1 MGFFDKALK
10 KVQDV
15 GENIAASANNVKTV
29 VETSVQ
35 DTMEITGL
43 KRQIRELEKEMDAQY
58 LQIGKK
64 YAEFVADM
72 DDAEPETA
80 ENEAAEATES
90 SEVID
95 EVKEEAIDEVK
106 AEDVAETVDE
116 AKEEAADE
124 TIDEVKAEDTAETID
139 EEKEVSEEPAE
150 DKVAEE
156 SDEDEEPVFDVS
168 DFLTIIKQDQAKKK
182 ELENQLAEVEKRAL
196 IYRTNSEF
204 RHIFSELLG
213 NKPHEVLY
221 ILRFSLETFAKFR
234 ILCSNSHRTGIQ
246 ITYAHHHTAKRYK
259 RSCRKSEFFRSQKC
273 RDRHISSAHQFS
285 VCFDLHTFT
294 QSVLDQCLMSL
305 SQTKFPRKS
314 RIVDGTFRSST
325 GTAVVTGN
333 QNYLCSCF
341 CHTCCYGS
349 DACF

>member
-80 ENEAAEATES
+80 ENEAAEAEATES

-95 EVKEEAIDEVK
+95 EVKEEAAAEAIDEVK
-106 AEDVAETVDE
+106 AEDADETINEV
-116 AKEEAADE
+116 KEEAPAE

-139 EEKEVSEEPAE
+139 EEKEASEEPAE

-168 DFLTIIKQDQAKKK
+168 DFLTIIRQDQAKKK
-182 ELENQLAEVEKRAL
+182 ELENQLAEVEKRAKQN
-196 IYRTNSEF
+196 T
-204 RHIFSELLG
+204 LLREKTKAEESFEQEKG
-213 NKPHEVLY
+213 
-221 ILRFSLETFAKFR
+221 
-234 ILCSNSHRTGIQ
+234 
-246 ITYAHHHTAKRYK
+246 
-259 RSCRKSEFFRSQKC
+259 
-273 RDRHISSAHQFS
+273 
-285 VCFDLHTFT
+285 
-294 QSVLDQCLMSL
+294 VLDKALAMEIISKEEYEQKLNIAKKKVENFEEIKKIEQQFEMGII
-305 SQTKFPRKS
+305 TKEEKDEK
-314 RIVDGTFRSST
+314 IN
-325 GTAVVTGN
+325 AILN
-333 QNYLCSCF
+333 
-341 CHTCCYGS
+341 
-349 DACF
+349 A

>member
-80 ENEAAEATES
+80 ENEAAEAETTEATES

-106 AEDVAETVDE
+106 AEAAAETVDE
-116 AKEEAADE
+116 A
-124 TIDEVKAEDTAETID
+124 
-139 EEKEVSEEPAE
+139 KEVSEEPAE

-182 ELENQLAEVEKRAL
+182 ELENQLAEVEKRAKQN
-196 IYRTNSEF
+196 T
-204 RHIFSELLG
+204 LLREKTKAEESFEQEKG
-213 NKPHEVLY
+213 
-221 ILRFSLETFAKFR
+221 
-234 ILCSNSHRTGIQ
+234 
-246 ITYAHHHTAKRYK
+246 
-259 RSCRKSEFFRSQKC
+259 
-273 RDRHISSAHQFS
+273 
-285 VCFDLHTFT
+285 
-294 QSVLDQCLMSL
+294 VLDKALAMEIISKEEYEQKLNIARKKVENFEEIKKIEQQFEMGII
-305 SQTKFPRKS
+305 TKEEKDEK
-314 RIVDGTFRSST
+314 IN
-325 GTAVVTGN
+325 AILN
-333 QNYLCSCF
+333 
-341 CHTCCYGS
+341 
-349 DACF
+349 A

>member
-80 ENEAAEATES
+80 ENEAAEAETTEATES

-106 AEDVAETVDE
+106 AE
-116 AKEEAADE
+116 AAAE

-182 ELENQLAEVEKRAL
+182 ELENQLAEVEKRAKQN
-196 IYRTNSEF
+196 T
-204 RHIFSELLG
+204 LLREKTKAEESFEQEKG
-213 NKPHEVLY
+213 
-221 ILRFSLETFAKFR
+221 
-234 ILCSNSHRTGIQ
+234 
-246 ITYAHHHTAKRYK
+246 
-259 RSCRKSEFFRSQKC
+259 
-273 RDRHISSAHQFS
+273 
-285 VCFDLHTFT
+285 
-294 QSVLDQCLMSL
+294 VLDKALAMEIISKEEYEQKLNIAKKKVENFEEIKKIEQQFEMGII
-305 SQTKFPRKS
+305 TKEEKDEK
-314 RIVDGTFRSST
+314 IN
-325 GTAVVTGN
+325 AILN
-333 QNYLCSCF
+333 
-341 CHTCCYGS
+341 
-349 DACF
+349 A

>member
-80 ENEAAEATES
+80 ENEAAEAETTEATEP

-95 EVKEEAIDEVK
+95 EVKEEAID
-106 AEDVAETVDE
+106 ETVDE

-182 ELENQLAEVEKRAL
+182 ELENQLAEVEKRAKQN
-196 IYRTNSEF
+196 T
-204 RHIFSELLG
+204 LLREKTKAEESFEQEKG
-213 NKPHEVLY
+213 
-221 ILRFSLETFAKFR
+221 
-234 ILCSNSHRTGIQ
+234 
-246 ITYAHHHTAKRYK
+246 
-259 RSCRKSEFFRSQKC
+259 
-273 RDRHISSAHQFS
+273 
-285 VCFDLHTFT
+285 
-294 QSVLDQCLMSL
+294 VLDKALAMEIISKEEYEQKLNIARKKVENFEEIKKIEQQFEMGII
-305 SQTKFPRKS
+305 TKEEKDEK
-314 RIVDGTFRSST
+314 IN
-325 GTAVVTGN
+325 AILN
-333 QNYLCSCF
+333 
-341 CHTCCYGS
+341 
-349 DACF
+349 A

>member
-106 AEDVAETVDE
+106 AEAADETVDE
-116 AKEEAADE
+116 AKEEAA
-124 TIDEVKAEDTAETID
+124 
-139 EEKEVSEEPAE
+139 
-150 DKVAEE
+150 
-156 SDEDEEPVFDVS
+156 DEDEEPVFDVS

-182 ELENQLAEVEKRAL
+182 ELENQLAEVEKRAKQN
-196 IYRTNSEF
+196 T
-204 RHIFSELLG
+204 LLREKTKAEESFEQEKG
-213 NKPHEVLY
+213 
-221 ILRFSLETFAKFR
+221 
-234 ILCSNSHRTGIQ
+234 
-246 ITYAHHHTAKRYK
+246 
-259 RSCRKSEFFRSQKC
+259 
-273 RDRHISSAHQFS
+273 
-285 VCFDLHTFT
+285 
-294 QSVLDQCLMSL
+294 VLDKALAMEIISKEEYEQKLNIARKKVENFEEIKKIEQQFEMGII
-305 SQTKFPRKS
+305 TKEEKNEK
-314 RIVDGTFRSST
+314 IN
-325 GTAVVTGN
+325 AILN
-333 QNYLCSCF
+333 
-341 CHTCCYGS
+341 
-349 DACF
+349 A

>member
-10 KVQDV
+10 KVPDV

-80 ENEAAEATES
+80 ENEAAEAETTEATES

-95 EVKEEAIDEVK
+95 EVKEEAP
-106 AEDVAETVDE
+106 A
-116 AKEEAADE
+116 E

-139 EEKEVSEEPAE
+139 EEKEASEEPAE

-182 ELENQLAEVEKRAL
+182 ELENQLAEVEKRAKQN
-196 IYRTNSEF
+196 T
-204 RHIFSELLG
+204 LLREKTKAEESFEQEKG
-213 NKPHEVLY
+213 
-221 ILRFSLETFAKFR
+221 
-234 ILCSNSHRTGIQ
+234 
-246 ITYAHHHTAKRYK
+246 
-259 RSCRKSEFFRSQKC
+259 
-273 RDRHISSAHQFS
+273 
-285 VCFDLHTFT
+285 
-294 QSVLDQCLMSL
+294 VLDKALAMEIISKEEYEQKLNIARKKVENFEEIKKIEQQFEMGII
-305 SQTKFPRKS
+305 TKEEKDEK
-314 RIVDGTFRSST
+314 IN
-325 GTAVVTGN
+325 AILN
-333 QNYLCSCF
+333 
-341 CHTCCYGS
+341 
-349 DACF
+349 A

>member
-1 MGFFDKALK
+1 MGFIDKALK

-80 ENEAAEATES
+80 ENEAAEAETTEATES

-106 AEDVAETVDE
+106 AEAAAETVDE
-116 AKEEAADE
+116 AKEEAAAE

-182 ELENQLAEVEKRAL
+182 ELENQLAEVEKRAKQN
-196 IYRTNSEF
+196 T
-204 RHIFSELLG
+204 LLREKTKAEESFEQEKG
-213 NKPHEVLY
+213 
-221 ILRFSLETFAKFR
+221 
-234 ILCSNSHRTGIQ
+234 
-246 ITYAHHHTAKRYK
+246 
-259 RSCRKSEFFRSQKC
+259 
-273 RDRHISSAHQFS
+273 
-285 VCFDLHTFT
+285 
-294 QSVLDQCLMSL
+294 VLDKALAMEIISKEEYEQKLNIAKKKVENFEEIKKIEQQFEMGII
-305 SQTKFPRKS
+305 TKEEKDEK
-314 RIVDGTFRSST
+314 IN
-325 GTAVVTGN
+325 AILN
-333 QNYLCSCF
+333 
-341 CHTCCYGS
+341 
-349 DACF
+349 A

>member
-80 ENEAAEATES
+80 EPETGEPEIAEPEALENEAPA
-90 SEVID
+90 
-95 EVKEEAIDEVK
+95 
-106 AEDVAETVDE
+106 
-116 AKEEAADE
+116 E

-139 EEKEVSEEPAE
+139 EVKEESEEPEE
-150 DKVAEE
+150 DEVAEE
-156 SDEDEEPVFDVS
+156 SDEEPVFDVS

-182 ELENQLAEVEKRAL
+182 ELENQLAEVEKRAKQNAL
-196 IYRTNSEF
+196 IREKTKAEESFEQ
-204 RHIFSELLG
+204 EKG
-213 NKPHEVLY
+213 
-221 ILRFSLETFAKFR
+221 
-234 ILCSNSHRTGIQ
+234 
-246 ITYAHHHTAKRYK
+246 
-259 RSCRKSEFFRSQKC
+259 
-273 RDRHISSAHQFS
+273 
-285 VCFDLHTFT
+285 
-294 QSVLDQCLMSL
+294 VLDKALAMEIISKEEYEQKLNIARKKVENFEEIKKIEQQFEMGII
-305 SQTKFPRKS
+305 TKEEKDEK
-314 RIVDGTFRSST
+314 IN
-325 GTAVVTGN
+325 ALLN
-333 QNYLCSCF
+333 
-341 CHTCCYGS
+341 
-349 DACF
+349 A

>member
-15 GENIAASANNVKTV
+15 GENIAASASNVKTV

-80 ENEAAEATES
+80 ENEAAEAETTEATES

-106 AEDVAETVDE
+106 AEAAAETVDE

-150 DKVAEE
+150 DKVTEE

-182 ELENQLAEVEKRAL
+182 ELENQLAEVEKRAKQN
-196 IYRTNSEF
+196 T
-204 RHIFSELLG
+204 LLREKTKAEESFEQEKG
-213 NKPHEVLY
+213 
-221 ILRFSLETFAKFR
+221 
-234 ILCSNSHRTGIQ
+234 
-246 ITYAHHHTAKRYK
+246 
-259 RSCRKSEFFRSQKC
+259 
-273 RDRHISSAHQFS
+273 
-285 VCFDLHTFT
+285 
-294 QSVLDQCLMSL
+294 VLDKALAMEIISKEEYEQKLNIARKKVENFEEIKKIEQQFEMGII
-305 SQTKFPRKS
+305 TKEEKDEK
-314 RIVDGTFRSST
+314 IN
-325 GTAVVTGN
+325 AILN
-333 QNYLCSCF
+333 
-341 CHTCCYGS
+341 
-349 DACF
+349 A

>member
-106 AEDVAETVDE
+106 AEAADETVDE
-116 AKEEAADE
+116 AKEEAA
-124 TIDEVKAEDTAETID
+124 
-139 EEKEVSEEPAE
+139 
-150 DKVAEE
+150 
-156 SDEDEEPVFDVS
+156 DEDEEPVFDVS
-168 DFLTIIKQDQAKKK
+168 DFLSIIKQDQAKKK
-182 ELENQLAEVEKRAL
+182 ELENQLAEVEKRAKQN
-196 IYRTNSEF
+196 T
-204 RHIFSELLG
+204 LLREKTKAEESFEQEKG
-213 NKPHEVLY
+213 
-221 ILRFSLETFAKFR
+221 
-234 ILCSNSHRTGIQ
+234 
-246 ITYAHHHTAKRYK
+246 
-259 RSCRKSEFFRSQKC
+259 
-273 RDRHISSAHQFS
+273 
-285 VCFDLHTFT
+285 
-294 QSVLDQCLMSL
+294 VLDKALAMEIISKEEYEQKLNIARKKVENFEEIKKIEQQFEMGII
-305 SQTKFPRKS
+305 TKEEKDEK
-314 RIVDGTFRSST
+314 IN
-325 GTAVVTGN
+325 AILN
-333 QNYLCSCF
+333 
-341 CHTCCYGS
+341 
-349 DACF
+349 A

>member
-58 LQIGKK
+58 LEIGKK

-106 AEDVAETVDE
+106 AEAADETVDE
-116 AKEEAADE
+116 AKEEAA
-124 TIDEVKAEDTAETID
+124 
-139 EEKEVSEEPAE
+139 
-150 DKVAEE
+150 
-156 SDEDEEPVFDVS
+156 DEDEEPVFDVS

-182 ELENQLAEVEKRAL
+182 ELENQLAEVEKRAKQN
-196 IYRTNSEF
+196 T
-204 RHIFSELLG
+204 LLREKTKAEESFEQEKG
-213 NKPHEVLY
+213 
-221 ILRFSLETFAKFR
+221 
-234 ILCSNSHRTGIQ
+234 
-246 ITYAHHHTAKRYK
+246 
-259 RSCRKSEFFRSQKC
+259 
-273 RDRHISSAHQFS
+273 
-285 VCFDLHTFT
+285 
-294 QSVLDQCLMSL
+294 VLDKALAMEIISKEEYEQKLNIARKKVENFEEIKKIEQQFEMGII
-305 SQTKFPRKS
+305 TKEEKDEK
-314 RIVDGTFRSST
+314 IN
-325 GTAVVTGN
+325 AILN
-333 QNYLCSCF
+333 
-341 CHTCCYGS
+341 
-349 DACF
+349 A

>member
-80 ENEAAEATES
+80 ENEAAEAETTEATEP

-106 AEDVAETVDE
+106 AE
-116 AKEEAADE
+116 AA
-124 TIDEVKAEDTAETID
+124 AETID

-182 ELENQLAEVEKRAL
+182 ELENQLAEVEKRAKQN
-196 IYRTNSEF
+196 T
-204 RHIFSELLG
+204 LLREKTKAEESFEQEKG
-213 NKPHEVLY
+213 
-221 ILRFSLETFAKFR
+221 
-234 ILCSNSHRTGIQ
+234 
-246 ITYAHHHTAKRYK
+246 
-259 RSCRKSEFFRSQKC
+259 
-273 RDRHISSAHQFS
+273 
-285 VCFDLHTFT
+285 
-294 QSVLDQCLMSL
+294 VLDKALAMEIISKEEYEQKLNIARKKVENFEEIKKIEQQFEMGII
-305 SQTKFPRKS
+305 TKEEKDEK
-314 RIVDGTFRSST
+314 IN
-325 GTAVVTGN
+325 AILN
-333 QNYLCSCF
+333 
-341 CHTCCYGS
+341 
-349 DACF
+349 A

>member
-1 MGFFDKALK
+1 M
-10 KVQDV
+10 

-80 ENEAAEATES
+80 ENEAAEAETTEATES

-106 AEDVAETVDE
+106 AEA
-116 AKEEAADE
+116 AADE

-182 ELENQLAEVEKRAL
+182 ELENQLAEVEKRAKQN
-196 IYRTNSEF
+196 T
-204 RHIFSELLG
+204 LLREKTKAEESFEQERRSRQSTCHG
-213 NKPHEVLY
+213 NY
-221 ILRFSLETFAKFR
+221 F
-234 ILCSNSHRTGIQ
+234 
-246 ITYAHHHTAKRYK
+246 
-259 RSCRKSEFFRSQKC
+259 
-273 RDRHISSAHQFS
+273 
-285 VCFDLHTFT
+285 
-294 QSVLDQCLMSL
+294 
-305 SQTKFPRKS
+305 
-314 RIVDGTFRSST
+314 
-325 GTAVVTGN
+325 
-333 QNYLCSCF
+333 
-341 CHTCCYGS
+341 
-349 DACF
+349 

>member
-106 AEDVAETVDE
+106 AEAADETVDE
-116 AKEEAADE
+116 AKEEAA
-124 TIDEVKAEDTAETID
+124 
-139 EEKEVSEEPAE
+139 
-150 DKVAEE
+150 
-156 SDEDEEPVFDVS
+156 DEDEEPVFDVS

-182 ELENQLAEVEKRAL
+182 ELENQLAEVEKRAKQN
-196 IYRTNSEF
+196 T
-204 RHIFSELLG
+204 LLREKTKAEESFEQEKG
-213 NKPHEVLY
+213 
-221 ILRFSLETFAKFR
+221 
-234 ILCSNSHRTGIQ
+234 
-246 ITYAHHHTAKRYK
+246 
-259 RSCRKSEFFRSQKC
+259 
-273 RDRHISSAHQFS
+273 
-285 VCFDLHTFT
+285 
-294 QSVLDQCLMSL
+294 VLDKALAMEIISKEEYEQKLNIARKKVESFEEIKKIEQQFEMGII
-305 SQTKFPRKS
+305 TKEEKDEK
-314 RIVDGTFRSST
+314 IN
-325 GTAVVTGN
+325 AILN
-333 QNYLCSCF
+333 
-341 CHTCCYGS
+341 
-349 DACF
+349 A

>member
-80 ENEAAEATES
+80 ENEAAEAETTEATES

-106 AEDVAETVDE
+106 AEYVAETVDE
-116 AKEEAADE
+116 AKEEAATE

-182 ELENQLAEVEKRAL
+182 ELENQLAEVEKRAKQN
-196 IYRTNSEF
+196 T
-204 RHIFSELLG
+204 LLREKTKAEESFEQEKG
-213 NKPHEVLY
+213 
-221 ILRFSLETFAKFR
+221 
-234 ILCSNSHRTGIQ
+234 
-246 ITYAHHHTAKRYK
+246 
-259 RSCRKSEFFRSQKC
+259 
-273 RDRHISSAHQFS
+273 
-285 VCFDLHTFT
+285 
-294 QSVLDQCLMSL
+294 VLDKALAMEIISKEEYEQKLNIARKKVENFEEIKKIEQQFEMGII
-305 SQTKFPRKS
+305 TKEEKDEK
-314 RIVDGTFRSST
+314 IN
-325 GTAVVTGN
+325 AILN
-333 QNYLCSCF
+333 
-341 CHTCCYGS
+341 
-349 DACF
+349 A

>member
-80 ENEAAEATES
+80 ENEAAEAETTEATES

-95 EVKEEAIDEVK
+95 EVKA
-106 AEDVAETVDE
+106 
-116 AKEEAADE
+116 EAAAE

-139 EEKEVSEEPAE
+139 EEKEASEEPAE

-182 ELENQLAEVEKRAL
+182 ELENQLAEVEKRAKQN
-196 IYRTNSEF
+196 T
-204 RHIFSELLG
+204 LLREKTKAEESFEQEKG
-213 NKPHEVLY
+213 
-221 ILRFSLETFAKFR
+221 
-234 ILCSNSHRTGIQ
+234 
-246 ITYAHHHTAKRYK
+246 
-259 RSCRKSEFFRSQKC
+259 
-273 RDRHISSAHQFS
+273 
-285 VCFDLHTFT
+285 
-294 QSVLDQCLMSL
+294 VLDKALAMEIISKEEYEQKLNIAKKKVENFEEIKKIEQQFEMGII
-305 SQTKFPRKS
+305 TKEEKDEK
-314 RIVDGTFRSST
+314 IN
-325 GTAVVTGN
+325 AILN
-333 QNYLCSCF
+333 
-341 CHTCCYGS
+341 
-349 DACF
+349 A

>member
-80 ENEAAEATES
+80 ENEAAEAETTEATES

-106 AEDVAETVDE
+106 AEAAAETVDE
-116 AKEEAADE
+116 AKEEAAAE

-182 ELENQLAEVEKRAL
+182 ELENQLAEVEKRAKQN
-196 IYRTNSEF
+196 T
-204 RHIFSELLG
+204 LLREKTKAEESFEQEKG
-213 NKPHEVLY
+213 
-221 ILRFSLETFAKFR
+221 
-234 ILCSNSHRTGIQ
+234 
-246 ITYAHHHTAKRYK
+246 
-259 RSCRKSEFFRSQKC
+259 
-273 RDRHISSAHQFS
+273 
-285 VCFDLHTFT
+285 
-294 QSVLDQCLMSL
+294 VLDKALAMEIISKEEYEQKLNIAKKKVENFEEIKKIEQQFEMGII
-305 SQTKFPRKS
+305 TKEEKDET
-314 RIVDGTFRSST
+314 IN
-325 GTAVVTGN
+325 AILN
-333 QNYLCSCF
+333 
-341 CHTCCYGS
+341 
-349 DACF
+349 A

>member
-95 EVKEEAIDEVK
+95 EVKEEAAD
-106 AEDVAETVDE
+106 ETVDE
-116 AKEEAADE
+116 AKEEAA
-124 TIDEVKAEDTAETID
+124 
-139 EEKEVSEEPAE
+139 
-150 DKVAEE
+150 
-156 SDEDEEPVFDVS
+156 DEDEEPVFDVS

-182 ELENQLAEVEKRAL
+182 ELENQLAEVEKRAKQN
-196 IYRTNSEF
+196 T
-204 RHIFSELLG
+204 LLREKTKAEESFEQEKG
-213 NKPHEVLY
+213 
-221 ILRFSLETFAKFR
+221 
-234 ILCSNSHRTGIQ
+234 
-246 ITYAHHHTAKRYK
+246 
-259 RSCRKSEFFRSQKC
+259 
-273 RDRHISSAHQFS
+273 
-285 VCFDLHTFT
+285 
-294 QSVLDQCLMSL
+294 VLDKALAMEIISKEEYEQKLNIARKKVENFEEIKKIEQQFEMGII
-305 SQTKFPRKS
+305 TKEEKDEK
-314 RIVDGTFRSST
+314 IN
-325 GTAVVTGN
+325 AILN
-333 QNYLCSCF
+333 
-341 CHTCCYGS
+341 
-349 DACF
+349 A

>member
-80 ENEAAEATES
+80 ENEAAEAETTEATEP

-106 AEDVAETVDE
+106 AEAAAETVDE
-116 AKEEAADE
+116 AKEEAATE

-139 EEKEVSEEPAE
+139 EEKEVSKEPAE

-182 ELENQLAEVEKRAL
+182 ELENQLAEVEKRAKQN
-196 IYRTNSEF
+196 T
-204 RHIFSELLG
+204 LLREKTKAEESFEQEKG
-213 NKPHEVLY
+213 
-221 ILRFSLETFAKFR
+221 
-234 ILCSNSHRTGIQ
+234 
-246 ITYAHHHTAKRYK
+246 
-259 RSCRKSEFFRSQKC
+259 
-273 RDRHISSAHQFS
+273 
-285 VCFDLHTFT
+285 
-294 QSVLDQCLMSL
+294 VLDKALAMEIISKEEYEQKLNIARKKVENFEEIKKIEQQFEMGII
-305 SQTKFPRKS
+305 TKEEKDEK
-314 RIVDGTFRSST
+314 IN
-325 GTAVVTGN
+325 AILN
-333 QNYLCSCF
+333 
-341 CHTCCYGS
+341 
-349 DACF
+349 A

>member
-80 ENEAAEATES
+80 ENEAAEVTES

-95 EVKEEAIDEVK
+95 EVKEEVIDEVK
-106 AEDVAETVDE
+106 AEAAAETVDE

-124 TIDEVKAEDTAETID
+124 D
-139 EEKEVSEEPAE
+139 EES
-150 DKVAEE
+150 
-156 SDEDEEPVFDVS
+156 VFDVS

-182 ELENQLAEVEKRAL
+182 ELENQLAEVEKRAKQN
-196 IYRTNSEF
+196 T
-204 RHIFSELLG
+204 LLREKTKAEESFEQEKG
-213 NKPHEVLY
+213 
-221 ILRFSLETFAKFR
+221 
-234 ILCSNSHRTGIQ
+234 
-246 ITYAHHHTAKRYK
+246 
-259 RSCRKSEFFRSQKC
+259 
-273 RDRHISSAHQFS
+273 
-285 VCFDLHTFT
+285 
-294 QSVLDQCLMSL
+294 VLDKALAMEIISKEEYEQKLNIARKKVENFEEIKKIEQQFEMGII
-305 SQTKFPRKS
+305 TKEEKDEK
-314 RIVDGTFRSST
+314 IN
-325 GTAVVTGN
+325 AILN
-333 QNYLCSCF
+333 
-341 CHTCCYGS
+341 
-349 DACF
+349 A

>member
-80 ENEAAEATES
+80 ENEAAEA
-90 SEVID
+90 
-95 EVKEEAIDEVK
+95 
-106 AEDVAETVDE
+106 ETVDE
-116 AKEEAADE
+116 AKEEAPAE

-156 SDEDEEPVFDVS
+156 SDENEEPVFDVS

-182 ELENQLAEVEKRAL
+182 ELENQLAEVEKRAKQN
-196 IYRTNSEF
+196 T
-204 RHIFSELLG
+204 LLREKTKAEESFEQEKG
-213 NKPHEVLY
+213 
-221 ILRFSLETFAKFR
+221 
-234 ILCSNSHRTGIQ
+234 
-246 ITYAHHHTAKRYK
+246 
-259 RSCRKSEFFRSQKC
+259 
-273 RDRHISSAHQFS
+273 
-285 VCFDLHTFT
+285 
-294 QSVLDQCLMSL
+294 VLDKALAMEIISKEEYEQKLNIARKKVENFEEIKKIEQQFEMGII
-305 SQTKFPRKS
+305 TKEEKDEK
-314 RIVDGTFRSST
+314 IN
-325 GTAVVTGN
+325 AILN
-333 QNYLCSCF
+333 
-341 CHTCCYGS
+341 
-349 DACF
+349 A

>member
-80 ENEAAEATES
+80 ENEAAEAETTEATES

-116 AKEEAADE
+116 AKEEAAAE

-139 EEKEVSEEPAE
+139 EEKEVSKEPAE

-182 ELENQLAEVEKRAL
+182 ELENQLAEVEKRAKQN
-196 IYRTNSEF
+196 T
-204 RHIFSELLG
+204 LLREKTKAEESFEQEKG
-213 NKPHEVLY
+213 
-221 ILRFSLETFAKFR
+221 
-234 ILCSNSHRTGIQ
+234 
-246 ITYAHHHTAKRYK
+246 
-259 RSCRKSEFFRSQKC
+259 
-273 RDRHISSAHQFS
+273 
-285 VCFDLHTFT
+285 
-294 QSVLDQCLMSL
+294 VLDKALAMEIISKEEYEQKLNIAKKKVENFEEIKKIEQQFEMGII
-305 SQTKFPRKS
+305 TKEEKDEK
-314 RIVDGTFRSST
+314 IN
-325 GTAVVTGN
+325 AILN
-333 QNYLCSCF
+333 
-341 CHTCCYGS
+341 
-349 DACF
+349 A

>member
-43 KRQIRELEKEMDAQY
+43 KRQIRESEKEMDAQY

-95 EVKEEAIDEVK
+95 EVKAEAAAEAIDEVK

-116 AKEEAADE
+116 AKEEAPAE
-124 TIDEVKAEDTAETID
+124 TIDEVKAEDTAETLD
-139 EEKEVSEEPAE
+139 EEKEVFEELAE
-150 DKVAEE
+150 DKAAEE

-182 ELENQLAEVEKRAL
+182 ELENQLAEVEKRAKQN
-196 IYRTNSEF
+196 T
-204 RHIFSELLG
+204 LLREKTKAEESFEQEKG
-213 NKPHEVLY
+213 
-221 ILRFSLETFAKFR
+221 
-234 ILCSNSHRTGIQ
+234 
-246 ITYAHHHTAKRYK
+246 
-259 RSCRKSEFFRSQKC
+259 
-273 RDRHISSAHQFS
+273 
-285 VCFDLHTFT
+285 
-294 QSVLDQCLMSL
+294 VLDKALAMEIISKEEYEQKLNIARKKVENFEEIKKIEQQFEMGII
-305 SQTKFPRKS
+305 TKEEKDEK
-314 RIVDGTFRSST
+314 IN
-325 GTAVVTGN
+325 AILN
-333 QNYLCSCF
+333 
-341 CHTCCYGS
+341 
-349 DACF
+349 A

>member
-10 KVQDV
+10 KVHDV

-106 AEDVAETVDE
+106 AEAADETVDE
-116 AKEEAADE
+116 AKEEAA
-124 TIDEVKAEDTAETID
+124 
-139 EEKEVSEEPAE
+139 
-150 DKVAEE
+150 
-156 SDEDEEPVFDVS
+156 DEDEEPVFDVS

-182 ELENQLAEVEKRAL
+182 ELENQLAEVEKRAKQN
-196 IYRTNSEF
+196 T
-204 RHIFSELLG
+204 LLREKTKAEESFEQEKG
-213 NKPHEVLY
+213 
-221 ILRFSLETFAKFR
+221 
-234 ILCSNSHRTGIQ
+234 
-246 ITYAHHHTAKRYK
+246 
-259 RSCRKSEFFRSQKC
+259 
-273 RDRHISSAHQFS
+273 
-285 VCFDLHTFT
+285 
-294 QSVLDQCLMSL
+294 VLDKALAMEIISKEEYEQKLNIARKKVENFEEIKKIEQQFEMGII
-305 SQTKFPRKS
+305 TKEEKDEK
-314 RIVDGTFRSST
+314 IN
-325 GTAVVTGN
+325 AILN
-333 QNYLCSCF
+333 
-341 CHTCCYGS
+341 
-349 DACF
+349 A

>member
-80 ENEAAEATES
+80 ENEAAEAETTEAETTEATES

-95 EVKEEAIDEVK
+95 EVKAEA
-106 AEDVAETVDE
+106 AAETVDE
-116 AKEEAADE
+116 AKEEAAAE

-139 EEKEVSEEPAE
+139 EEKEVSKEPAE

-182 ELENQLAEVEKRAL
+182 ELENQLAEVEKRAKQN
-196 IYRTNSEF
+196 T
-204 RHIFSELLG
+204 LLREKTKAEESFEQEKG
-213 NKPHEVLY
+213 
-221 ILRFSLETFAKFR
+221 
-234 ILCSNSHRTGIQ
+234 
-246 ITYAHHHTAKRYK
+246 
-259 RSCRKSEFFRSQKC
+259 
-273 RDRHISSAHQFS
+273 
-285 VCFDLHTFT
+285 
-294 QSVLDQCLMSL
+294 VLDKALAMEIISKEEYEQKLNIARKKVENFEEIKKIEQQFEMGII
-305 SQTKFPRKS
+305 TKEEKDEK
-314 RIVDGTFRSST
+314 IN
-325 GTAVVTGN
+325 AILN
-333 QNYLCSCF
+333 
-341 CHTCCYGS
+341 
-349 DACF
+349 A

>member
-80 ENEAAEATES
+80 ENEAAEAETTEATES

-106 AEDVAETVDE
+106 AEAADETVDE
-116 AKEEAADE
+116 AKEEAA
-124 TIDEVKAEDTAETID
+124 
-139 EEKEVSEEPAE
+139 
-150 DKVAEE
+150 
-156 SDEDEEPVFDVS
+156 DEDEEPVFDVS

-182 ELENQLAEVEKRAL
+182 ELENQLAEVEKRAKQN
-196 IYRTNSEF
+196 T
-204 RHIFSELLG
+204 LLREKTKAEESFEQEKG
-213 NKPHEVLY
+213 
-221 ILRFSLETFAKFR
+221 
-234 ILCSNSHRTGIQ
+234 
-246 ITYAHHHTAKRYK
+246 
-259 RSCRKSEFFRSQKC
+259 
-273 RDRHISSAHQFS
+273 
-285 VCFDLHTFT
+285 
-294 QSVLDQCLMSL
+294 VLDKALAMEIISKEEYEQKLNIARKKVENFEEIKKIEQQFEMGII
-305 SQTKFPRKS
+305 TKEEKDEK
-314 RIVDGTFRSST
+314 IN
-325 GTAVVTGN
+325 AILN
-333 QNYLCSCF
+333 
-341 CHTCCYGS
+341 
-349 DACF
+349 A

>member
-80 ENEAAEATES
+80 ENEAAEAETTEATES

-95 EVKEEAIDEVK
+95 EVKKEAIDEVK
-106 AEDVAETVDE
+106 AEDAAKTVDE
-116 AKEEAADE
+116 AKEEAAAE

-139 EEKEVSEEPAE
+139 EEKEVFEEPAE

-182 ELENQLAEVEKRAL
+182 ELENQLAEVEKRAKQN
-196 IYRTNSEF
+196 T
-204 RHIFSELLG
+204 LLREKTKAEESFEQEKG
-213 NKPHEVLY
+213 
-221 ILRFSLETFAKFR
+221 
-234 ILCSNSHRTGIQ
+234 
-246 ITYAHHHTAKRYK
+246 
-259 RSCRKSEFFRSQKC
+259 
-273 RDRHISSAHQFS
+273 
-285 VCFDLHTFT
+285 
-294 QSVLDQCLMSL
+294 VLDKALAMEIISKEEYEQKLNIARKKVENFEEIKKIEQQFEMGII
-305 SQTKFPRKS
+305 TKEEKDEK
-314 RIVDGTFRSST
+314 IN
-325 GTAVVTGN
+325 AILN
-333 QNYLCSCF
+333 
-341 CHTCCYGS
+341 
-349 DACF
+349 A

>member
-15 GENIAASANNVKTV
+15 GENIAASASNVKTV

-80 ENEAAEATES
+80 ENEAAEAETTEAETTEATES

-106 AEDVAETVDE
+106 AEAAAETVDE
-116 AKEEAADE
+116 AKEEAAAE

-139 EEKEVSEEPAE
+139 EEKEVSKEPAE

-182 ELENQLAEVEKRAL
+182 ELENQLAEVEKRAKQN
-196 IYRTNSEF
+196 T
-204 RHIFSELLG
+204 LLREKTKAEESFEQEKG
-213 NKPHEVLY
+213 
-221 ILRFSLETFAKFR
+221 
-234 ILCSNSHRTGIQ
+234 
-246 ITYAHHHTAKRYK
+246 
-259 RSCRKSEFFRSQKC
+259 
-273 RDRHISSAHQFS
+273 
-285 VCFDLHTFT
+285 
-294 QSVLDQCLMSL
+294 VLDKALAMEIISKEEYEQKLNIARKKVENFEEIKKIEQQFEMGII
-305 SQTKFPRKS
+305 TKEEKDEK
-314 RIVDGTFRSST
+314 IN
-325 GTAVVTGN
+325 ALLN
-333 QNYLCSCF
+333 
-341 CHTCCYGS
+341 
-349 DACF
+349 A

>member
-80 ENEAAEATES
+80 ENEAAEAETTEATEPS
-90 SEVID
+90 
-95 EVKEEAIDEVK
+95 EAIDEVK
-106 AEDVAETVDE
+106 AEAAAETVDE

-182 ELENQLAEVEKRAL
+182 ELENQLAEVEKRAKQN
-196 IYRTNSEF
+196 T
-204 RHIFSELLG
+204 LLREKTKAEESFEQEKG
-213 NKPHEVLY
+213 
-221 ILRFSLETFAKFR
+221 
-234 ILCSNSHRTGIQ
+234 
-246 ITYAHHHTAKRYK
+246 
-259 RSCRKSEFFRSQKC
+259 
-273 RDRHISSAHQFS
+273 
-285 VCFDLHTFT
+285 
-294 QSVLDQCLMSL
+294 VLDKALAMEIISKEEYEQKLNIARKKVENFEEIKKIEQQFEMGII
-305 SQTKFPRKS
+305 TKEEKDEK
-314 RIVDGTFRSST
+314 IN
-325 GTAVVTGN
+325 AILN
-333 QNYLCSCF
+333 
-341 CHTCCYGS
+341 
-349 DACF
+349 A

>member
-80 ENEAAEATES
+80 ENEAAEAETTEATEP

-106 AEDVAETVDE
+106 
-116 AKEEAADE
+116 
-124 TIDEVKAEDTAETID
+124 
-139 EEKEVSEEPAE
+139 AE

-182 ELENQLAEVEKRAL
+182 ELENQLAEVEKRAKQN
-196 IYRTNSEF
+196 T
-204 RHIFSELLG
+204 LLREKTKAEESFEQEKG
-213 NKPHEVLY
+213 
-221 ILRFSLETFAKFR
+221 
-234 ILCSNSHRTGIQ
+234 
-246 ITYAHHHTAKRYK
+246 
-259 RSCRKSEFFRSQKC
+259 
-273 RDRHISSAHQFS
+273 
-285 VCFDLHTFT
+285 
-294 QSVLDQCLMSL
+294 VLDKALAMEIISKEEYEQKLNIARKKVENFEEIKKIEQQFEMGII
-305 SQTKFPRKS
+305 TKEEKDEK
-314 RIVDGTFRSST
+314 IN
-325 GTAVVTGN
+325 AILN
-333 QNYLCSCF
+333 
-341 CHTCCYGS
+341 
-349 DACF
+349 A

>member
-80 ENEAAEATES
+80 ENETTEATES

-106 AEDVAETVDE
+106 AEAAETV
-116 AKEEAADE
+116 
-124 TIDEVKAEDTAETID
+124 DEVKAEDTAETID

-182 ELENQLAEVEKRAL
+182 ELENQLAEVEKRAKQN
-196 IYRTNSEF
+196 T
-204 RHIFSELLG
+204 LLREKTKAEESFEQEKG
-213 NKPHEVLY
+213 
-221 ILRFSLETFAKFR
+221 
-234 ILCSNSHRTGIQ
+234 
-246 ITYAHHHTAKRYK
+246 
-259 RSCRKSEFFRSQKC
+259 
-273 RDRHISSAHQFS
+273 
-285 VCFDLHTFT
+285 
-294 QSVLDQCLMSL
+294 VLDKALAMEIISKEEYEQKLNIARKKVENFEEIKKIEQQFEMGII
-305 SQTKFPRKS
+305 TKEEKDEK
-314 RIVDGTFRSST
+314 IN
-325 GTAVVTGN
+325 AILN
-333 QNYLCSCF
+333 
-341 CHTCCYGS
+341 
-349 DACF
+349 A

>member
-80 ENEAAEATES
+80 ENEAAEAETTEAETTEATES

-95 EVKEEAIDEVK
+95 EVKAEAAAEAIDEVK
-106 AEDVAETVDE
+106 AEAAAETVDE
-116 AKEEAADE
+116 AKEEAAAE

-139 EEKEVSEEPAE
+139 EEKEVSKEPAE

-182 ELENQLAEVEKRAL
+182 ELENQLAEVEKRAKQN
-196 IYRTNSEF
+196 T
-204 RHIFSELLG
+204 LLREKTKAEESFEQEKG
-213 NKPHEVLY
+213 
-221 ILRFSLETFAKFR
+221 
-234 ILCSNSHRTGIQ
+234 
-246 ITYAHHHTAKRYK
+246 
-259 RSCRKSEFFRSQKC
+259 
-273 RDRHISSAHQFS
+273 
-285 VCFDLHTFT
+285 
-294 QSVLDQCLMSL
+294 VLDKALAMEIISKEEYEQKLNIARKKVENFEEIKKIEQQFEMGII
-305 SQTKFPRKS
+305 TKEEKDEK
-314 RIVDGTFRSST
+314 IN
-325 GTAVVTGN
+325 AILN
-333 QNYLCSCF
+333 
-341 CHTCCYGS
+341 
-349 DACF
+349 A

>member
-72 DDAEPETA
+72 DDAEPETV

-106 AEDVAETVDE
+106 AEAADETVDE

-139 EEKEVSEEPAE
+139 EEKEAS
-150 DKVAEE
+150 
-156 SDEDEEPVFDVS
+156 EEPVFDVS

-182 ELENQLAEVEKRAL
+182 ELENQLAEVEKRAKQN
-196 IYRTNSEF
+196 T
-204 RHIFSELLG
+204 LLREKTKAEESFEQEKG
-213 NKPHEVLY
+213 
-221 ILRFSLETFAKFR
+221 
-234 ILCSNSHRTGIQ
+234 
-246 ITYAHHHTAKRYK
+246 
-259 RSCRKSEFFRSQKC
+259 
-273 RDRHISSAHQFS
+273 
-285 VCFDLHTFT
+285 
-294 QSVLDQCLMSL
+294 VLDKALAMEIISKEEYEQKLNIARKKVENFEEIKKIEQQFEMGII
-305 SQTKFPRKS
+305 TKEEKDEK
-314 RIVDGTFRSST
+314 IN
-325 GTAVVTGN
+325 AILN
-333 QNYLCSCF
+333 
-341 CHTCCYGS
+341 
-349 DACF
+349 A

>member
-80 ENEAAEATES
+80 ENEATEAETTEATES

-95 EVKEEAIDEVK
+95 EVKAEAAEAIDEVK

-182 ELENQLAEVEKRAL
+182 ELENQLAEVEKRAKQN
-196 IYRTNSEF
+196 T
-204 RHIFSELLG
+204 LLREKTKAEESFEQEKG
-213 NKPHEVLY
+213 
-221 ILRFSLETFAKFR
+221 
-234 ILCSNSHRTGIQ
+234 
-246 ITYAHHHTAKRYK
+246 
-259 RSCRKSEFFRSQKC
+259 
-273 RDRHISSAHQFS
+273 
-285 VCFDLHTFT
+285 
-294 QSVLDQCLMSL
+294 VLDKALAMEIISKEEYEQKLNIAKKKVENFEEIKKIEQQFEMGII
-305 SQTKFPRKS
+305 TKEEKDEK
-314 RIVDGTFRSST
+314 IN
-325 GTAVVTGN
+325 AILN
-333 QNYLCSCF
+333 
-341 CHTCCYGS
+341 
-349 DACF
+349 A